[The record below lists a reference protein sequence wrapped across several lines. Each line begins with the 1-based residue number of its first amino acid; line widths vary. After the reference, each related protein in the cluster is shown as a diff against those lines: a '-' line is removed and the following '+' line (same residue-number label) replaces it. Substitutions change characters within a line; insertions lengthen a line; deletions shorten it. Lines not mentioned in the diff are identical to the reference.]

1 MAAARTPAGLDT
13 RGRRLWRNLTS
24 ANRLGPAQLVLAEEA
39 CRLADRLDQLH
50 ALLSGDASAWASLQ
64 LGSDDD
70 TTEVTV
76 IISSVLSEARLHAT
90 ALKGIVTEL
99 RQTTPSVAAT
109 DPDMDPVEKLQD
121 EVAKKRRQRQQLGS
135 A

>member
-1 MAAARTPAGLDT
+1 MVARGPSGLGT
-13 RGRRLWRNLTS
+13 RGRRLWRDLTTAS
-24 ANRLGPAQLVLAEEA
+24 RHGPAQLVLAEEA

-50 ALLSGDASAWASLQ
+50 ALLSGEASAWASLQ
-64 LGSDDD
+64 LASDDGA
-70 TTEVTV
+70 TEVTV

-99 RQTTPSVAAT
+99 RQATPSVAAS
-109 DPDMDPVEKLQD
+109 DPDIDPVQAIHD
-121 EVAKKRRQRQQLGS
+121 EVARKRAQRGT

>member
-13 RGRRLWRNLTS
+13 RGRRLWRDLTS
-24 ANRLGPAQLVLAEEA
+24 ASRLGPAQLVLAEEA
-39 CRLADRLDQLH
+39 CRLADRLDMLH

-64 LGSDDD
+64 ISADDGD
-70 TTEVTV
+70 MEITV
-76 IISSVLSEARLHAT
+76 IISSVLSEARLHAG

-99 RQTTPSVAAT
+99 RQTSPAVAAGDT
-109 DPDMDPVEKLQD
+109 DVDPVAAIQD
-121 EVAKKRRQRQQLGS
+121 EVARKRRERGT